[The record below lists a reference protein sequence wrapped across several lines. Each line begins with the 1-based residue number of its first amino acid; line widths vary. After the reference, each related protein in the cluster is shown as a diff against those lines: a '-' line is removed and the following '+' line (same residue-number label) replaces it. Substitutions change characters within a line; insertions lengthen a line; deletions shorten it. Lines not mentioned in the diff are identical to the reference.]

1 MLWEQKIRRRKK
13 IFNVKKER
21 EYEMKKI
28 FCVVL
33 SFVMI
38 FALSA
43 CGNKN
48 TENLL
53 LNGVTLKVFN
63 WGDYIDENVLT
74 MFEDETGAKIEYIL
88 YDSNDAM
95 YERITK
101 SNESFDICIP
111 SDYMIEKMIAEDLLL
126 EIDYNNVPNAA
137 NIAGSF
143 RKAPFDAFDPEMK
156 YSVPYLWGILGIVYD
171 SQKVTE
177 EEASTWD
184 ILFSEKYDGK
194 IFMYGEKRDIL
205 GIGLK
210 SLGYSLNSV
219 SENELNEA
227 GEKLMAQKE
236 LVRAYVGDD
245 VKDKMMNGEGELAV
259 MYAGDAIT
267 TAEVNPDMK
276 FALPK
281 EGTNVFIDSMVIP
294 KTASNKEAAE
304 MFINFMCRK
313 DIAEMNRAYVNYS
326 TPHSE
331 VIDEL
336 PEEKKNDPATNPPAD
351 YLEKCELYRDVG
363 QNQLRDELYTKIKAK

>member
-1 MLWEQKIRRRKK
+1 
-13 IFNVKKER
+13 
-21 EYEMKKI
+21 MKKI

-33 SFVMI
+33 SFVII
-38 FALSA
+38 FTLCS
-43 CGNKN
+43 CGKD
-48 TENLL
+48 TSNLP
-53 LNGVTLKVFN
+53 LNGVTLKIFN
-63 WGDYIDENVLT
+63 WGDYIDENVLSI
-74 MFEDETGAKIEYIL
+74 FEDETGAKIEYIL
-88 YDSNDAM
+88 YDSNDTM

-101 SNESFDICIP
+101 SNESFDVCIP
-111 SDYMIEKMIAEDLLL
+111 SDYMIEKMIKEDLLHK
-126 EIDYNNVPNAA
+126 INYDNVPNAQF
-137 NIAGSF
+137 IGEQF
-143 RKAPFDAFDPEMK
+143 RKAPFDAFDSDGE

-171 SQKVTE
+171 ETKISN

-184 ILFSEKYDGK
+184 ILFDEKYDGK

-210 SLGYSLNSV
+210 SLGYSLNSI

-227 GEKLMAQKE
+227 GEKLIKQKE
-236 LVRAYVGDD
+236 LVKAYVGDD
-245 VKDKMMNGEGELAV
+245 VKDKMMNAAGELAV

-267 TAEVNPDMK
+267 TNDVNPDMK

-326 TPHSE
+326 SPHTE
-331 VIDEL
+331 VISEL
-336 PEEKKNDPATNPPAD
+336 PDDKKNDPATNPPVD

-363 QNQLRDELYTKIKAK
+363 QNEIRDELYTKIKAK

>member
-1 MLWEQKIRRRKK
+1 MKTFRIK
-13 IFNVKKER
+13 NVQKER
-21 EYEMKKI
+21 EYEMKKTVKL
-28 FCVVL
+28 FCIIL
-33 SFVMI
+33 SFAMTLTV
-38 FALSA
+38 FCS
-43 CGNKN
+43 CGNN
-48 TENLL
+48 NSENLPL
-53 LNGVTLKVFN
+53 SGVTLKVFN

-74 MFEDETGAKIEYIL
+74 IFEDETGAKVEYIL

-101 SNESFDICIP
+101 SNESFDVCIP
-111 SDYMIEKMIAEDLLL
+111 SDYMIEKMISEDLLY
-126 EIDYNNVPNAA
+126 EIDYNNVPNAK
-137 NIAGSF
+137 NIEESF
-143 RKAPFDAFDPEMK
+143 RKAPFDAFDPDGK
-156 YSVPYLWGILGIVYD
+156 FSVPYLWGILGIVYD
-171 SQKVTE
+171 ETKISAE
-177 EEASTWD
+177 DASTWN
-184 ILFSEKYDGK
+184 ILFDKKYDGK

-219 SENELNEA
+219 SEKELKEA
-227 GEKLMAQKE
+227 GDKLMAQKE

-245 VKDKMMNGEGELAV
+245 VKDKMMNAEGELAV

-267 TAEVNPDMK
+267 TADVNPDMK

-294 KTASNKEAAE
+294 KTAANKEAAE

-326 TPHSE
+326 SPQKE

-336 PEEKKNDPATNPPAD
+336 PQDKKNDPATNPPLS

-363 QNQLRDELYTKIKAK
+363 QNQIRDELYTKIKAK